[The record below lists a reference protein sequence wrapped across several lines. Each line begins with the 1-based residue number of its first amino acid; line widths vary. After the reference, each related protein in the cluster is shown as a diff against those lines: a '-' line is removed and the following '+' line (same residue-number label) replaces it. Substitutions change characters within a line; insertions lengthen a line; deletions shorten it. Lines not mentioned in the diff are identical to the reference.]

1 MRLMTWRALS
11 IRPYMTVL
19 LQKPANNGGTSDM
32 LTQYTTLPEFLDAT
46 LTRLLDLIKL
56 VPSQAGVVESN
67 VSTDVGSTINC
78 NQDVGKCS
86 YVGQPP

>member
-1 MRLMTWRALS
+1 VRLMTWTSLS
-11 IRPYMTVL
+11 ISLCPSVL

-56 VPSQAGVVESN
+56 VG
-67 VSTDVGSTINC
+67 TDG
-78 NQDVGKCS
+78 
-86 YVGQPP
+86 